1 MDLTSIFN
9 QYLKTISIPK
19 LELKIEKN
27 KLFTRWVNVESN
39 FSMPVDLIYNNKTIR
54 VQTSNDWKK
63 TKIKIKNISD
73 IKVITDKF
81 YIEY

>member
-1 MDLTSIFN
+1 MLGFNDTSTSSIFK
-9 QYLKTISIPK
+9 Y
-19 LELKIEKN
+19 
-27 KLFTRWVNVESN
+27 VANVESN
-39 FSMPVDLIYNNKTIR
+39 FSMPVDLVNNNKTIR

-63 TKIKIKNISD
+63 TKIKIKNIND